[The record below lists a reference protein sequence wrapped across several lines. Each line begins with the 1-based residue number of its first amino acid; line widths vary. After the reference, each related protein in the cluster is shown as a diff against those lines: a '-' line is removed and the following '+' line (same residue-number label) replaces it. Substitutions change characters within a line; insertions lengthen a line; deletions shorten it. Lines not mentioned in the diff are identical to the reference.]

1 MDVAKRLDV
10 HGRSTMSKDELVD
23 AIQKANDRKTAEAR
37 KRS

>member
-1 MDVAKRLDV
+1 MDAANRLDV
-10 HGRSTMSKDELVD
+10 SGRSTMSKDELVD